1 MTTAV
6 GPEVKKPGTM
16 PPSRVEPLIPTA
28 VGPELVPGPVLSLAG
43 KVAFVTGASRG
54 IGKAIALTLGA
65 AGADVAISCNKGGN
79 LAEQVRDEIRKAGHK
94 AEFYAHNIADPAE
107 VERMHAEVLRDF
119 GRVDILVNNAGITC
133 DKSFKKM
140 TKEMW
145 DTVLNVDLNGVFLVT
160 KQFID
165 EMAER
170 GWGRVINIS
179 SVIGE
184 VGNFGQ
190 ANYAA
195 AKAALIGFTK
205 ALAREYARKGVTVNA
220 VAPGFIKT
228 QMTEAVPPAALE
240 AIVKVTPVGRLGE
253 PHEVAAAVA
262 YLASDSAA
270 FITGHILDVN
280 GGYAM

>member
-1 MTTAV
+1 MGTAFAFETAQKPIITTYKT
-6 GPEVKKPGTM
+6 P
-16 PPSRVEPLIPTA
+16 IF
-28 VGPELVPGPVLSLAG
+28 SLEG

-54 IGKAIALTLGA
+54 IGKAIAMALA
-65 AGADVAISCNKGGN
+65 DAGADVALSCNTGGA
-79 LAEQVRDEIRKAGHK
+79 LAAEVCGLIRDEGHK
-94 AEFYAHNIADPAE
+94 AQFYAHSIADPLA
-107 VERMHAEVLRDF
+107 VQAMHDEIVRDF
-119 GRVDILVNNAGITC
+119 GRIDILVNNAGITR

-145 DTVLNVDLNGVFLVT
+145 DSVMNVDLTGVFLVT

-170 GWGRVINIS
+170 GWGRIVNIS

-184 VGNFGQ
+184 HGNFGQ

-205 ALAREYARKGVTVNA
+205 SLAREYARKNVTVNA

-228 QMTEAVPPAALE
+228 QMTEQVPQAALDTV
-240 AIVKVTPVGRLGE
+240 INMTPVGRLGTPE
-253 PHEVAAAVA
+253 EVAAGVV
-262 YLASDSAA
+262 YLASDAAA
-270 FITGHILDVN
+270 FITGHVLDIN

>member
-1 MTTAV
+1 
-6 GPEVKKPGTM
+6 
-16 PPSRVEPLIPTA
+16 
-28 VGPELVPGPVLSLAG
+28 
-43 KVAFVTGASRG
+43 
-54 IGKAIALTLGA
+54 
-65 AGADVAISCNKGGN
+65 
-79 LAEQVRDEIRKAGHK
+79 
-94 AEFYAHNIADPAE
+94 
-107 VERMHAEVLRDF
+107 
-119 GRVDILVNNAGITC
+119 
-133 DKSFKKM
+133 M

-145 DTVLNVDLNGVFLVT
+145 DTVMDVDLDGVFLVT

-205 ALAREYARKGVTVNA
+205 ALAREYARKKVTVNA

-228 QMTEAVPPAALE
+228 QMTEAVPPEALDMVIK
-240 AIVKVTPVGRLGE
+240 ATPVGRLGE
-253 PHEVAAAVA
+253 AEEVAAAVA
-262 YLASDSAA
+262 FLASDSAG
-270 FITGHILDVN
+270 FITGHVLDVN

>member
-6 GPEVKKPGTM
+6 APEVKEPATTAACPEKPLVSTGVQ
-16 PPSRVEPLIPTA
+16 PE
-28 VGPELVPGPVLSLAG
+28 VGPISVLKLTG

-54 IGKAIALTLGA
+54 IGKAIALALGA

-79 LAEQVRDEIRKAGHK
+79 LAQQVRDQLRKGGHK
-94 AEFYAHNIADPAE
+94 AEFYAHNIADPDE
-107 VERMHAEVLRDF
+107 VEKMHAEVLRDF

-145 DTVLNVDLNGVFLVT
+145 DSVLDVDLTGVFLVT

-228 QMTEAVPPAALE
+228 QMTEGVPPAALE
-240 AIVKVTPVGRLGE
+240 AVVKMTPIGRLGE
-253 PHEVAAAVA
+253 PEEVAAAAA
-262 YLASDSAA
+262 YLASNAA
-270 FITGHILDVN
+270 SFITGHVLDVN

>member
-1 MTTAV
+1 MTTALAEPV
-6 GPEVKKPGTM
+6 TGEPEVAEAVAVPGY
-16 PPSRVEPLIPTA
+16 SLLGKTA
-28 VGPELVPGPVLSLAG
+28 V
-43 KVAFVTGASRG
+43 VTGASRG
-54 IGKAIALTLGA
+54 IGKAIALVLA
-65 AGADVAISCNKGGN
+65 KAGADVAVCCNTGGA
-79 LAEQVRDEIRKAGHK
+79 LAEQVRNQIRKMGRK
-94 AEFYAHNIADPAE
+94 AEVYSHNLVDPSE
-107 VERMHAEVLRDF
+107 VEKFHAEVIKDF
-119 GRVDILVNNAGITC
+119 GKVDIVINNAGITR

-145 DTVLNVDLNGVFLVT
+145 DTVMNVDLDGVFLVT

-165 EMAER
+165 EMAEHA
-170 GWGRVINIS
+170 WGRVINIS

-195 AKAALIGFTK
+195 AKAALIGFSK

-228 QMTEAVPPAALE
+228 QMTESVPEAALDLVIK
-240 AIVKVTPVGRLGE
+240 ATPIGRLGTPE
-253 PHEVAAAVA
+253 EVAAGVL
-262 YLASDSAA
+262 YLVSDAGA
-270 FITGHILDVN
+270 FVTGHVLDIN

>member
-1 MTTAV
+1 MTTLVAERV
-6 GPEVKKPGTM
+6 RVKPD
-16 PPSRVEPLIPTA
+16 VN
-28 VGPELVPGPVLSLAG
+28 ELVEEATKPTGTTLIG
-43 KVAFVTGASRG
+43 KTALVTGASRG
-54 IGKAIALTLGA
+54 IGKAIALALAKCGA
-65 AGADVAISCNKGGN
+65 NVAVSCNTAGK
-79 LAEQVRDEIRKAGHK
+79 LAEEVRDEIRKLGRKSEA
-94 AEFYAHNIADPAE
+94 YAHNVADP
-107 VERMHAEVLRDF
+107 VEIEKLHAEALRDF
-119 GRVDILVNNAGITC
+119 GQVDIVVNNAGITR

-145 DTVLNVDLNGVFLVT
+145 DTVLNVDLDGVFLVT

-190 ANYAA
+190 SNYAA
-195 AKAALIGFTK
+195 AKAAVIGFTK

-220 VAPGFIKT
+220 IAPGFVKT
-228 QMTEAVPPAALE
+228 EMTEAVPPAALD
-240 AIVKVTPVGRLGE
+240 AVIQATPVGRLGTPE
-253 PHEVAAAVA
+253 EIGAGVA
-262 YLASDSAA
+262 YLASDAAA
-270 FITGHILDVN
+270 FITGHVLDIN

>member
-1 MTTAV
+1 MTATLLEKPEESLMPMGFDLTGRTA
-6 GPEVKKPGTM
+6 
-16 PPSRVEPLIPTA
+16 L
-28 VGPELVPGPVLSLAG
+28 
-43 KVAFVTGASRG
+43 VTGASRG
-54 IGKAIALTLGA
+54 IGKAIALALA
-65 AGADVAISCNKGGN
+65 QAGADVAVSCNTAGS
-79 LAEQVRDEIRKAGHK
+79 LAEEVCDTIKDMGRKSA
-94 AEFYAHNIADPAE
+94 FYAHSIDNAAE
-107 VERMHAEVLRDF
+107 VEKLHAEVIRDF
-119 GRVDILVNNAGITC
+119 GQVDILINNAGITR

-140 TKEMW
+140 TKELW
-145 DTVLNVDLNGVFLVT
+145 DTVMQVDLDGVFLVT

-165 EMAER
+165 GMADR

-195 AKAALIGFTK
+195 AKAAIIGFSK

-228 QMTEAVPPAALE
+228 EMTAAVPEAALE
-240 AIVKVTPVGRLGE
+240 IVTKATPVGRLGKPE
-253 PHEVAAAVA
+253 EVAAGIV
-262 YLASDSAA
+262 YLCSDQAA
-270 FITGHILDVN
+270 FVTGHVLDIN

>member
-1 MTTAV
+1 MATATLE
-6 GPEVKKPGTM
+6 PETFA
-16 PPSRVEPLIPTA
+16 PPR
-28 VGPELVPGPVLSLAG
+28 LSLAG

-54 IGKAIALTLGA
+54 IGKAIALALGA
-65 AGADVAISCNKGGN
+65 AGADVAVSCNTGGA
-79 LAEQVRDEIRKAGHK
+79 LAEHVRDRVRAMGRKS
-94 AEFYAHNIADPAE
+94 EFYAHNIATPAE
-107 VERMHAEVLRDF
+107 VEKMHAEVVRDF
-119 GRVDILVNNAGITC
+119 GRVDILVNNAGITR

-145 DTVLNVDLNGVFLVT
+145 DTVMDVDLDGVFLVT

-205 ALAREYARKGVTVNA
+205 ALAREYARKKVTVNA

-228 QMTEAVPPAALE
+228 QMTEAVPPEALDLV
-240 AIVKVTPVGRLGE
+240 VKATPVGRLGE
-253 PHEVAAAVA
+253 AEEVAAAVA
-262 YLASDSAA
+262 FLASEAAA
-270 FITGHILDVN
+270 FITGHVLDVN